1 MTSLNIEENQ
11 AARKI
16 KASLSLWISQR
27 KQNKIQSL
35 EKLLRNQRQRKLL
48 IRSKKSKNKL
58 LSEDR
63 RQKRESRA
71 GLRQSP
77 CQSKI
82 KKSLPNPNVDSQLLD
97 FGHRRVTRQPL
108 GHFTLM
114 QSASFSSTKLL

>member
-1 MTSLNIEENQ
+1 MISLSLKDNQ
-11 AARKI
+11 AARNI

-48 IRSKKSKNKL
+48 IRSRKSKNKL

-77 CQSKI
+77 C
-82 KKSLPNPNVDSQLLD
+82 
-97 FGHRRVTRQPL
+97 
-108 GHFTLM
+108 
-114 QSASFSSTKLL
+114 